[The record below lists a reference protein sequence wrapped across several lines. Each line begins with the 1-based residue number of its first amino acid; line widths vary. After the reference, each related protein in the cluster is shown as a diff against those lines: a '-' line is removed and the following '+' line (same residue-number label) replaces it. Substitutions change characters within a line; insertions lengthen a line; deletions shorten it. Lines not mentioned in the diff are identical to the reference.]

1 MGFTDVPP
9 EVMLLAD
16 WVVIVLP
23 EVLVLGFVESW
34 VGTLVAVVVAL
45 DAVLL

>member
-1 MGFTDVPP
+1 MLPGVVEFADWVDVMPP
-9 EVMLLAD
+9 EVLL
-16 WVVIVLP
+16 P
-23 EVLVLGFVESW
+23 GFVESW